1 MKRRMGWLTSLLA
14 MSMITGCA
22 SSPAVHQATFL
33 RHEPTRVRS
42 LLIVVDDTL
51 FVEAS
56 REGDGARFART
67 LGSTLKNAAGSI
79 PVTLL
84 LIDSESDAKALPQ
97 TILSSHATQIMVIK
111 ATRITTYSQGA
122 AKAVW
127 QLTISDVNATP
138 LPDAMHPSK
147 PGTRIV
153 TQAFYRDEVD
163 AIVNRPLDIF
173 VGGLDSNA
181 LAMGTAIAD
190 RLRADHPLMLEDSP
204 ASVQP
209 PTPVPS
215 PG

>member
-84 LIDSESDAKALPQ
+84 LIDSESDAKALPCDPNHGDQ
-97 TILSSHATQIMVIK
+97 SHPYNHILSRCRQGSLAIDHFGCQCNAVARCDASFKTWHA
-111 ATRITTYSQGA
+111 
-122 AKAVW
+122 
-127 QLTISDVNATP
+127 
-138 LPDAMHPSK
+138 
-147 PGTRIV
+147 
-153 TQAFYRDEVD
+153 YRH
-163 AIVNRPLDIF
+163 AGILS
-173 VGGLDSNA
+173 G
-181 LAMGTAIAD
+181 
-190 RLRADHPLMLEDSP
+190 
-204 ASVQP
+204 
-209 PTPVPS
+209 
-215 PG
+215 